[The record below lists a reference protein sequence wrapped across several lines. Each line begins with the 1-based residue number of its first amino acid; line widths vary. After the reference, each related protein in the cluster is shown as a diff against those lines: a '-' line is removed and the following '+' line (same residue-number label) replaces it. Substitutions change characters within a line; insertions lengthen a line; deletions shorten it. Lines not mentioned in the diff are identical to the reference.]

1 MKLYVYLTDW
11 ECFWNKERQEIAQ
24 YAVIWSLESDENL
37 LRSNMNDYGLYKIII
52 SKKPITIKLAL
63 NNYTRPILI
72 CLGIYESTDYPRE
85 CDNLIITRS
94 WAFLPYYFKLSKLS
108 TGGLLKSI
116 SNIEGVEESDL
127 ILDAIGIYTEKKF
140 TPEYEDR
147 ENINEIE

>member
-37 LRSNMNDYGLYKIII
+37 LRSNLNDYGLSKIII
-52 SKKPITIKLAL
+52 SKKPITIELAL

-72 CLGIYESTDYPRE
+72 CLGIYESTNYPRE
-85 CDNLIITRS
+85 CDDLIVTRS
-94 WAFLPYYFKLSKLS
+94 WAFLPHYFKLSKLS
-108 TGGLLKSI
+108 TGGLLRSI

>member
-37 LRSNMNDYGLYKIII
+37 LRSNLNDYGLSKIII

-72 CLGIYESTDYPRE
+72 CLGIYESTNYPRE
-85 CDNLIITRS
+85 CDDSIITRS
-94 WAFLPYYFKLSKLS
+94 WAFLPHYFKLNKLS
-108 TGGLLKSI
+108 TGGLLRSI

-140 TPEYEDR
+140 TTEYEDR